1 MMGVQAASAQLFY
14 DFCLDDLQRPPK
26 GGGDRRS
33 REPPKGDRPNSR
45 RRRHGLRR
53 GGAEV

>member
-33 REPPKGDRPNSR
+33 REPPKGDRQLSSTPTW
-45 RRRHGLRR
+45 LET
-53 GGAEV
+53 GGR